1 MKRATLIPPSA
12 FRLPLPA
19 FRLPLFAFRLPLPA
33 FRLLLPVFCLL
44 ISACGTSPSVG
55 PEKTVEA
62 YLNALNAKDATRL
75 STLSCADWEPT
86 ALMELD
92 SFQAVSTTLE
102 GLSCAQ
108 TGTDGDKA
116 LVVCQGKIVASYN
129 GELQSFDLSARAYTV
144 EKSTGEWLVCGAQ

>member
-1 MKRATLIPPSA
+1 MKRIILFTILASILLAACSA
-12 FRLPLPA
+12 S
-19 FRLPLFAFRLPLPA
+19 
-33 FRLLLPVFCLL
+33 
-44 ISACGTSPSVG
+44 SAAG

-62 YLNALNAKDATRL
+62 YINALNSKDSARL
-75 STLSCADWEPT
+75 STLSCADWEQT

-116 LVVCQGKIVASYN
+116 LVQCQGKIVASYN
-129 GELQSFDLSARAYTV
+129 GELQSFDLSARTYTV

>member
-1 MKRATLIPPSA
+1 MKRTTLILLTA
-12 FRLPLPA
+12 FC
-19 FRLPLFAFRLPLPA
+19 F
-33 FRLLLPVFCLL
+33 LL
-44 ISACGTSPSVG
+44 SACGTSSAAG

-62 YLNALNAKDATRL
+62 YLTALNAKDATRL

-108 TGTDGDKA
+108 TGTDGDNA
-116 LVVCQGKIVASYN
+116 LVTCQGKIVASYN
-129 GELQSFDLSARAYTV
+129 GELQEFDLSARTYIA
-144 EKSTGEWLVCGAQ
+144 ENSTGEWLVCGAQ

>member
-1 MKRATLIPPSA
+1 MKRLIL
-12 FRLPLPA
+12 FT
-19 FRLPLFAFRLPLPA
+19 LFAS
-33 FRLLLPVFCLL
+33 LLLA
-44 ISACGTSPSVG
+44 ACGTSSAG
-55 PEKTVEA
+55 PEKAVEA

-75 STLSCADWEPT
+75 STLSCAEWEPT

-108 TGTDGDKA
+108 TGTDGGNA
-116 LVVCQGKIVASYN
+116 LVTCQGRIVASYQ
-129 GELQSFDLSARAYTV
+129 GELQEFNLSARTYIA

>member
-1 MKRATLIPPSA
+1 MKRIILFT
-12 FRLPLPA
+12 
-19 FRLPLFAFRLPLPA
+19 LFAS
-33 FRLLLPVFCLL
+33 LLLA
-44 ISACGTSPSVG
+44 ACGTTAAAG

-62 YLNALNAKDATRL
+62 YLNAMNEKDSTRL

-108 TGTDGDKA
+108 TGTDGANA
-116 LVVCQGKIVASYN
+116 LVTCQGKIVASYN
-129 GELQSFDLSARAYTV
+129 GELQEFDLSARTYTA
-144 EKSTGEWLVCGAQ
+144 ENSTGEWLVCGAQ